1 MPTEMLQKNMDEIKS
16 ILIDNDCEL
25 ISFEKGRQ
33 VKYTCSCKNIGE
45 TSYLNIRRKGWGGC
59 AKCSK
64 QKCSQ
69 EIKNFIR
76 ESDGYINLSQ
86 ICKAGNKFYRDWFR
100 LEKTKKFLT
109 ELSHELKL
117 DILTDKTIKGRSGYV
132 VGLIE
137 INQYND
143 SDQSTW
149 GHPYV
154 ANNIAQWVSTKFSV
168 KVSMWIDEWKNISE
182 INSKKY
188 VVSIENIEPDNN
200 SSCVE
205 KDIQNRL
212 YKELGGEMEVHTN
225 FGYIDLLT
233 ETELIEIKV
242 GNNWKH
248 GLGQLLAYRKF
259 YLNHSLR
266 LHLFDIEHQTDI
278 SDWCKEYNVLVTY
291 EK

>member
-1 MPTEMLQKNMDEIKS
+1 MTSEMLQKNIDEITS

-25 ISFEKGRQ
+25 ISFEKGYQ
-33 VKYTCSCKNIGE
+33 VKYTCSCKNIAE
-45 TSYLNIRRKGWGGC
+45 TSFLNIRRKGWICC

-86 ICKAGNKFYRDWFR
+86 ICKAGNKYYRDWFR

-109 ELSHELKL
+109 ELSNELKL
-117 DILTDKTIKGRSGYV
+117 DILTDKTRKGRSGYV

-137 INQYND
+137 INMGEKSD
-143 SDQSTW
+143 DQSTW

-188 VVSIENIEPDNN
+188 VVSLENIEPDNN
-200 SSCVE
+200 NSCVE

-212 YKELGGEMEVHTN
+212 YKELGGEMEVYTN

-242 GNNWKH
+242 GNNWK
-248 GLGQLLAYRKF
+248 
-259 YLNHSLR
+259 
-266 LHLFDIEHQTDI
+266 QTDI